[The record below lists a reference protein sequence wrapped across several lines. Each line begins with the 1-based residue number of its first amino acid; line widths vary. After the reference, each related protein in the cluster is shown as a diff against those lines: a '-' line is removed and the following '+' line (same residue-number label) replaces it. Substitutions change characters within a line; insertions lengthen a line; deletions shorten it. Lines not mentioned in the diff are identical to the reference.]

1 MKVQKDCVR
10 MTCLSED
17 DEEGYVKREAGDLF
31 EMVWG
36 LTCNAGAFRSGER
49 AERRLQRDVTHF
61 VGRKSQVHWGLE
73 PAGMTGAD

>member
-1 MKVQKDCVR
+1 MNLQRDRVR
-10 MTCLSED
+10 MTHLAD
-17 DEEGYVKREAGDLF
+17 DEEEEHVEDEPAEIFG
-31 EMVWG
+31 MVWEQ
-36 LTCNAGAFRSGER
+36 TCIASAFRSGER